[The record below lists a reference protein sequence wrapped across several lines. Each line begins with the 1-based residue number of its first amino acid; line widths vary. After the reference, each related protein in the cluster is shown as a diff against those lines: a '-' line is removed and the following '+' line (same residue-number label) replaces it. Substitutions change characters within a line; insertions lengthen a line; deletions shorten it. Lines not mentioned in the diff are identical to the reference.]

1 MNNIKITDLP
11 ELSSITSDDLLI
23 IVDSGN
29 PYVTKKIAWKNI
41 GVPSGA
47 ITDAPSGTIT
57 YGRRNNEW
65 VDLTA
70 PANLQIRRGTQSE
83 VSGIIPLQ
91 GEPVWATDSKKLY
104 IGDGSTYGGVFVGP
118 RPPKVIQSFAQFNS
132 STIPIDPLFPPD
144 IIRITSFGSG
154 PITVGGITAPTSG
167 CYEITVS
174 SLDSTAVGLT
184 LTIKHQLST
193 LINGYIPPPPSGN
206 RIITPNGLDYV
217 VNPGYSVRLY
227 YDTVVLRWRI
237 I

>member
-1 MNNIKITDLP
+1 MKNIKITDLP
-11 ELSSITSDDLLI
+11 ELSSITNDDLLI
-23 IVDSGN
+23 VVDSGN

-41 GVPSGA
+41 GVPSGS

-83 VSGIIPLQ
+83 VSSIVPLQ
-91 GEPVWATDSKKLY
+91 GEPVWATDSQKLY
-104 IGDGSTYGGVFVGP
+104 IGDESTYGGVLIGP
-118 RPPKVIQSFAQFNS
+118 RPPKVIQSFAQLGT
-132 STIPIDPLFPPD
+132 STITIDPLSPPD
-144 IIRITSFGSG
+144 IVRITSFGSG
-154 PITVGGITAPTSG
+154 PLSVGGITATSG

-174 SLDSTAVGLT
+174 NLAGLT
-184 LTIKHQLST
+184 LTLKHELST
-193 LINGYIPPPPSGN
+193 LINGYIPPPPSGD

-217 VNPGYSVRLY
+217 VNTGYSARLY
-227 YDTVVLRWRI
+227 YDTVSSRWRI